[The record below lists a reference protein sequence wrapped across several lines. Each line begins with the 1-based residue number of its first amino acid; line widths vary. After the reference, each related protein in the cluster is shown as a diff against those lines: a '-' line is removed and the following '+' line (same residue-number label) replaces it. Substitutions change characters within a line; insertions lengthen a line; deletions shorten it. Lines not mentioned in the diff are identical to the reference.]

1 MNYLILNE
9 NTTLNEAVRL
19 LDNNG
24 NGFLPVVDSDQRLKG
39 IITDGD
45 LRRGILNKTLDL
57 HSIIN
62 SKPVVEKQGTPHS
75 AIRRKLR
82 ELRKR
87 HMPVVS
93 EDGRLIEVVFIE
105 NLSVEKRPNTVVIM
119 SGGLGSRLG
128 SLTSDTPKPMLPVMG
143 KPILEHIIENF
154 KLQGFSNFVLCLNH
168 KASVIQDYFKN
179 GEQWGVSISYTLESK
194 RLGTAGA
201 LSLLNLQS
209 ISTSMI
215 VVNGDILTNLDF
227 SEALSFHTTANADAT
242 MCVRPQAFEVPY
254 ACVEFDQ
261 HMVLTG
267 LVEKPKMDHFVNAG
281 IYILNPSVIKLV
293 PKDEFYDMPTLFQ
306 DLLKEKRRA
315 VVYRFEDYWIDIG
328 QPVDY
333 AKANREITS

>member
-9 NTTLNEAVRL
+9 NTTLDEAIRL

-24 NGFLPVVDSDQRLKG
+24 NGFLPVVDSDQMLKG

-57 HSIIN
+57 RAIIN
-62 SKPVVEKQGTPHS
+62 TKPIVEHQGTS
-75 AIRRKLR
+75 YSVIRRRLK

-87 HMPVVS
+87 HMPVVD
-93 EDGRLIEVVFIE
+93 EAGRLIEVVYIE
-105 NLSVEKRPNTVVIM
+105 NLSIEKRPNTVVIM

-128 SLTSDTPKPMLPVMG
+128 TLTSDTPKPMLPVMG
-143 KPILEHIIENF
+143 KPILLHIIENF

-168 KASVIQDYFKN
+168 KASVIQDYFGN
-179 GEQWGVSISYTLESK
+179 GHQWDVSISYTVESK

-201 LSLLNLQS
+201 LSLLNLE
-209 ISTSMI
+209 SMNAPMV

-227 SEALSFHTTANADAT
+227 SEALSFHINSNAEAT
-242 MCVRPQAFEVPY
+242 MCVRSQSIEVPY
-254 ACVEFDQ
+254 ACVEFNQ
-261 HMVLTG
+261 QMVLTN
-267 LVEKPKMDHFVNAG
+267 LVEKPKIDHFVNAG
-281 IYILNPSVIKLV
+281 IYILNSSVIQFV
-293 PKDEFYDMPTLFQ
+293 PNDEFYDMPTLFQ
-306 DLLKEKRRA
+306 DLLKENKRA
-315 VVYRFEDYWIDIG
+315 MVHRFEDYWIDIG

>member
-9 NTTLNEAVRL
+9 NTTLDEAIRL

-24 NGFLPVVDSDQRLKG
+24 NGFLPVVDNDQKLKG

-57 HSIIN
+57 RNIIN
-62 SKPVVEKQGTPHS
+62 TNPIVEKQGTPHS
-75 AIRRKLR
+75 IIRRRLK

-93 EDGRLIEVVFIE
+93 EDGRLIEVVYIE
-105 NLSVEKRPNTVVIM
+105 NLSIEKRPNTVVIM

-128 SLTSDTPKPMLPVMG
+128 ALTSDTPKPMLPVMG

-168 KASVIQDYFKN
+168 KAAVIQDYFKN
-179 GEQWGVSISYTLESK
+179 GENWGVSILYTLESK

-201 LSLLNLQS
+201 LSLINAQS
-209 ISTSMI
+209 ISTPMI

-227 SEALSFHTTANADAT
+227 SEALSFHSNAEAEAT
-242 MCVRPQAFEVPY
+242 MCVRPQSFEVPY

-261 HMVLTG
+261 NMVLTG
-267 LVEKPKMDHFVNAG
+267 LVEKPKLDHFVNAG
-281 IYILNPSVIKLV
+281 IYILNPTVLKHV
-293 PKDEFYDMPTLFQ
+293 PKDEFYDMPTLFH
-306 DLLKEKRRA
+306 DLLKEKKRA

-328 QPVDY
+328 QPIDY
-333 AKANREITS
+333 AKANREIAS